1 MNKHGVSWLYCSFKH
16 YSDVQYKIVSAQ
28 MASTHCLI
36 MFDSDACTQYPWVQV
51 AILDFFWFRF
61 MTSIL
66 LSPCW
71 SENYIWLVLSAIFF
85 SQIVLDAALL
95 GRILSADEKK
105 HQGDFSS
112 FFFLLYLPSH
122 LQTQPQKH
130 WKCWKIQGKKTNSM
144 VLLSGFCSTSDSDI
158 RQCLS
163 VQEHKDSNYL
173 QLLTPNKV

>member
-1 MNKHGVSWLYCSFKH
+1 MNKHGVSWLYCSFTH

-28 MASTHCLI
+28 MASPHCLI
-36 MFDSDACTQYPWVQV
+36 MFDSDACIQYAWVQV

-85 SQIVLDAALL
+85 SQIVLNAALFW
-95 GRILSADEKK
+95 RILSADEKK

-112 FFFLLYLPSH
+112 FFYFVSAIPSADTTPENTGS
-122 LQTQPQKH
+122 LENSR
-130 WKCWKIQGKKTNSM
+130 GKNKLNGAAIRVVQHIWFRYKT
-144 VLLSGFCSTSDSDI
+144 
-158 RQCLS
+158 CLS
-163 VQEHKDSNYL
+163 V
-173 QLLTPNKV
+173 